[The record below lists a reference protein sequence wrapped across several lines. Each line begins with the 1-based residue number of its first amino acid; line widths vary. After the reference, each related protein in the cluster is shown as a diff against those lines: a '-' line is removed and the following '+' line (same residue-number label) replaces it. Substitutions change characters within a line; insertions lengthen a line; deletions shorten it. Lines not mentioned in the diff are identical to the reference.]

1 MPDELLKSNNSVTV
15 ESVAEIASPLE
26 VILQL
31 LEQRHLDLSALN
43 LVQVTDDFL
52 AYIQQHQINTLA
64 IGDYLEALSKL
75 LLLKLNHLLK
85 IVEPEPEITVNLER
99 FQHVR
104 RARAKLRRLWLTGP
118 RVFGSA
124 RLPSS
129 LGVPLPLIA
138 PATLA
143 GALGGLFQEAVIEQ
157 REVVLKKK
165 ISLERAREALE
176 TIVNRERE
184 VVLQEQFP
192 ERDFL
197 VVVFLASLLLYRE
210 QVIEMEQED
219 MFGKITVRSVTPI
232 DAGRNEN
239 S

>member
-1 MPDELLKSNNSVTV
+1 MPDELMQSTGEV
-15 ESVAEIASPLE
+15 ASPLE

-31 LEQRHLDLSALN
+31 LEQRQLNLSALN

-52 AYIQQHQINTLA
+52 AHIQREQIDTLA

-85 IVEPEPEITVNLER
+85 LVEPAPEITVNLER
-99 FQHVR
+99 FRHVR
-104 RARAKLRRLWLTGP
+104 QARAKLRRLWLTGP
-118 RVFGSA
+118 RVFNSA
-124 RLPSS
+124 RLPNS
-129 LGVPLPLIA
+129 LGAPLPSIT
-138 PATLA
+138 PTTLA
-143 GALGGLFQEAVIEQ
+143 GALAELFQERVIEQ

-165 ISLERAREALE
+165 VSLERAREALE
-176 TIVNRERE
+176 AIVGRERE

-210 QVIEMEQED
+210 QVIEMEQEGV
-219 MFGKITVRSVTPI
+219 FGKITVRSVTP
-232 DAGRNEN
+232 GNERRNEN